1 MQKKV
6 LSVSESKDNNSITIK
21 HLGKRRYS
29 SKVEYYKQCCANT
42 DRAPPRKKYKKINP
56 NIRFNLI
63 NLNSIDLTEDR
74 YKPDIDITIC
84 YNAKQKNNLHNIIL
98 KEGGHMLVSAKKYN
112 LGKNVALKD
121 LTSLPYIEITNLLS
135 IYEKSNIMNYLIDS
149 GIKMNFYL
157 KTDSYSSA
165 LSIINEGIGIG
176 IIDDNTIEN
185 AKLDVVNISN
195 IKDGSF
201 KYRINATM
209 KKGNIREE
217 CNQFFNYLAQ

>member
-1 MQKKV
+1 M
-6 LSVSESKDNNSITIK
+6 
-21 HLGKRRYS
+21 Y
-29 SKVEYYKQCCANT
+29 
-42 DRAPPRKKYKKINP
+42 
-56 NIRFNLI
+56 
-63 NLNSIDLTEDR
+63 LTEDR

-84 YNAKQKNNLHNIIL
+84 FNAKQKNSLHNIIL
-98 KEGGHMLVSAKKYN
+98 KEGGHLLVSAKKYK

-135 IYEKSNIMNYLIDS
+135 VYEKSNIMNYLIES
-149 GIKMNFYL
+149 GIDMNFYL

-185 AKLDVVNISN
+185 AKLDLVNISN

-209 KKGNIREE
+209 KKNNIREE
-217 CNQFFNYLAQ
+217 CIQFFNYLAQ